1 MLGIKRLSPLLV
13 RPLARKPHTTIKLF
27 IKQTGRSSSHTS
39 VCSSTSLFVFN
50 HSHHTKV
57 LKGGSIL
64 PFGPYGSL
72 IKPALFTVGVISGSI
87 FLAGTTPTSHIPH
100 LTLLTLQ
107 IISFFHTRLV
117 PLLSY
122 CTLRLVQSL
131 FSHHS
136 SRVCCSKEIH
146 LEGHSK

>member
-87 FLAGTTPTSHIPH
+87 FLAGTTPTSHIH
-100 LTLLTLQ
+100 
-107 IISFFHTRLV
+107 I
-117 PLLSY
+117 LLSSL
-122 CTLRLVQSL
+122 CKSSHSFILVLFHYSL
-131 FSHHS
+131 IALSWHS
-136 SRVCCSKEIH
+136 PPCSIP
-146 LEGHSK
+146 LFTPLV